1 MNKKRNFAKMA
12 LLSALLCGLASPT
25 FVGCKDYDDD
35 IKDLQEQIDANKSA
49 ATQELSKAISEQITA
64 LENKLNTAIA
74 DKADKGVIEGLQ
86 TDINNLKNLQSRVEK
101 LESEAE
107 NYLKA
112 GALDNYLQKGDIE
125 GFLNEDALAKYLSD
139 HNYLTSADLEG
150 IPTET
155 IIKGWITSELTEIQ
169 DLIDGINE
177 SLEGID
183 LPVLTEDVTT
193 LKEQM
198 EEMLKEDGTF
208 AQLNAK
214 IEAFENT
221 ISGILSPDGNTNI
234 SFIRSKALAADVV
247 WGYGDIKESLS
258 KGAVLSLGDAEFPVI
273 INPTS
278 VKTDKFQFALV
289 TADGKEFPCTIGVL
303 PTWEIKGD
311 DAFASRAAEPEKVIN
326 KDIFTVSALCSSDTK
341 VGDYKLALKATPKVE
356 DGKSVYSMYNFTVKV
371 KNSDELTGISVDK
384 KIKMYLGI
392 EEDINELATFA
403 FKENGSLAFEDASSL
418 LYKGQGYIMIDE
430 TDEFT
435 KSCLANGNIDQQ
447 ALYEGKILVNETVEN
462 VPMEIDSKSLKFVYY
477 AMDWNGTKMVPAKFE
492 AEFHTQMYSKDV
504 TFADQKITIVQEN
517 GNTLDNALEFDAIL
531 GKVMTAKQ
539 LELWKTHATNLKGT
553 VTDAKGTVVTGVEVV
568 ITGKTSFNITVTSD
582 VKPGNYNVTIKFE
595 DDRTGEEGLFIIT
608 GKLIVDAFTITPNL
622 ADGYWVNNVLT
633 IPGVFTD
640 ATTPFDLSVKMND
653 AFIITAPEGMTVTK
667 EYALV
672 REDITDEYIEIN
684 GDKITWK
691 KNLAK
696 ENLIGKELEF
706 IVTVKN
712 GSVVL
717 AKETYKLKFVNPLSA
732 KVEQNEVKHT
742 LANDRNSTAKSTFDL
757 NKLLSFK
764 DVQTVT
770 NELFGLSGDGSK
782 EKPYASTGDF
792 TSLAYDVYGLE
803 KSNVKFEVIGENNTN
818 LVLDEETGEVTWTN
832 VTGAEFNGV
841 TVNFKVTIIHNY
853 GTSTGNISV
862 TIKEKEVK

>member
-1 MNKKRNFAKMA
+1 
-12 LLSALLCGLASPT
+12 
-25 FVGCKDYDDD
+25 
-35 IKDLQEQIDANKSA
+35 
-49 ATQELSKAISEQITA
+49 
-64 LENKLNTAIA
+64 
-74 DKADKGVIEGLQ
+74 
-86 TDINNLKNLQSRVEK
+86 
-101 LESEAE
+101 
-107 NYLKA
+107 
-112 GALDNYLQKGDIE
+112 
-125 GFLNEDALAKYLSD
+125 
-139 HNYLTSADLEG
+139 
-150 IPTET
+150 
-155 IIKGWITSELTEIQ
+155 
-169 DLIDGINE
+169 
-177 SLEGID
+177 
-183 LPVLTEDVTT
+183 
-193 LKEQM
+193 
-198 EEMLKEDGTF
+198 
-208 AQLNAK
+208 
-214 IEAFENT
+214 
-221 ISGILSPDGNTNI
+221 
-234 SFIRSKALAADVV
+234 
-247 WGYGDIKESLS
+247 
-258 KGAVLSLGDAEFPVI
+258 
-273 INPTS
+273 
-278 VKTDKFQFALV
+278 
-289 TADGKEFPCTIGVL
+289 
-303 PTWEIKGD
+303 
-311 DAFASRAAEPEKVIN
+311 
-326 KDIFTVSALCSSDTK
+326 
-341 VGDYKLALKATPKVE
+341 
-356 DGKSVYSMYNFTVKV
+356 
-371 KNSDELTGISVDK
+371 
-384 KIKMYLGI
+384 MYLGI
-392 EEDINELATFA
+392 EEDINEFATFA

-462 VPMEIDSKSLKFVYY
+462 VPMEIDGKSLKFVYY

-504 TFADQKITIVQEN
+504 TFADQKITIMQEN

-553 VTDAKGTVVTGVEVV
+553 VTDAKGTVVTGAEVV
-568 ITGKTSFNITVTSD
+568 ITGKTSFNITATSD

-608 GKLIVDAFTITPNL
+608 GKLTVDAFTITPNL

-633 IPGVFTD
+633 IPGVFTN

-672 REDITDEYIEIN
+672 REDITDEYIEID

-841 TVNFKVTIIHNY
+841 TVNFKVTITHNY